1 MFKIIETYKPGGII
15 FTGNDE
21 PYVTSN
27 EPYIILNQ
35 KHYNGLSCLS
45 LYTLKIN
52 RYVSHDNI
60 YLWKEWIVCEEETT
74 ININEEAIN
83 V

>member
-1 MFKIIETYKPGGII
+1 MFKTIKTYKPGDIV
-15 FTGNDE
+15 FEN
-21 PYVTSN
+21 N
-27 EPYIILNQ
+27 ESYIILNQ
-35 KHYNGLSCLS
+35 KHYNGLNCLS